1 MLGEERKE
9 EKAEVSNSNK
19 SSNAEQF
26 LPALSWSV
34 DPISNPNTGLCLV
47 ALAVGRRVQSSDH
60 PLPSSPLSHPEG
72 AVCPGGASE
81 SSSAGLLEDT
91 SQQHHGL

>member
-26 LPALSWSV
+26 LPVLSCSV
-34 DPISNPNTGLCLV
+34 DPISNPKTRLCLV
-47 ALAVGRRVQSSDH
+47 ALAVERRGSVQ
-60 PLPSSPLSHPEG
+60 
-72 AVCPGGASE
+72 
-81 SSSAGLLEDT
+81 
-91 SQQHHGL
+91 

>member
-26 LPALSWSV
+26 LPVLSWSV
-34 DPISNPNTGLCLV
+34 DPISNPKTGLCLV
-47 ALAVGRRVQSSDH
+47 ALAVGRRVQASDH
-60 PLPSSPLSHPEG
+60 PLPSSSPPKVQFVQ
-72 AVCPGGASE
+72 AVPP
-81 SSSAGLLEDT
+81 
-91 SQQHHGL
+91 SQAQLAC

>member
-26 LPALSWSV
+26 LPVMSWSV
-34 DPISNPNTGLCLV
+34 DPISNTKTGLCLV

-60 PLPSSPLSHPEG
+60 PLPSSPTPTPPKVQFVQ
-72 AVCPGGASE
+72 AVPP
-81 SSSAGLLEDT
+81 
-91 SQQHHGL
+91 SQAQLAC